1 MLATVRGLP
10 LPLHVVVAHPGHEL
24 RILGHL
30 ERCAPI
36 VHVLT
41 DGSGHTGRSRLGRT
55 ADLLRETGARAGAVF
70 GRFKDVELYAAL
82 RRGEHEPFV
91 AIALELAATFP
102 PAGRAFLAADA
113 AEGYN
118 PSHDVCRLVA
128 DAAAGI
134 ATARGASVASLEFPL
149 DAAPDAGAA
158 DDPEASVLVL
168 DDAELSRKL
177 AAARRYAELGED
189 VDAALARF
197 GVEAFRREVLRPA
210 RGGFDLRGRIGDP
223 PFYERHGEARVRE
236 GLYDD
241 VVRFAAHVE
250 PLARALE
257 RAAGEC
263 ASS

>member
-1 MLATVRGLP
+1 
-10 LPLHVVVAHPGHEL
+10 VVAHPGHEL
-24 RILGHL
+24 RIHGHL
-30 ERCAPI
+30 ERFAPV

-55 ADLLRETGARAGAVF
+55 AEVLRETGARAGSVF
-70 GRFKDVELYAAL
+70 GRFTDVELYAAL
-82 RRGEHEPFV
+82 LRREAEPFLS
-91 AIALELAATFP
+91 IARELAATLAP
-102 PAGRAFLAADA
+102 PGRAVLAADA

-134 ATARGASVASLEFPL
+134 ASARGSGVTSLEFPL

-158 DDPEASVLVL
+158 DDPRASVLVL
-168 DDAELSRKL
+168 DDGELARKL
-177 AAARRYAELGED
+177 AAARRYAELGDD
-189 VDAALARF
+189 VESAIARF

-210 RGGFDLRGRIGDP
+210 KGGFDLRGRIGDP
-223 PFYERHGEARVRE
+223 PFYERHGETRVKE

-241 VVRFAAHVE
+241 VVRFSAHVE
-250 PLARALE
+250 PLARVLE
-257 RAAGEC
+257 AAVREC